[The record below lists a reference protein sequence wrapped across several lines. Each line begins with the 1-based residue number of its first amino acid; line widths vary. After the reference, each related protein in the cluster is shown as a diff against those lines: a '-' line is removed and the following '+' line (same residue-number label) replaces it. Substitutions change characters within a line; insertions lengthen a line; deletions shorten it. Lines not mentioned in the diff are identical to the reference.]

1 MQQPAVNGPSSK
13 PNHPSTCV
21 TTLPPGKRRPRILSW
36 PNAHTTIPPHL
47 CSPQYV
53 FVAHVQYME
62 DRCAGLRRV
71 SWLLGDQA
79 LLPAH
84 LGRCVHAIF
93 DRFSCLLELTDS
105 CDRRYRYQ
113 SLPSG
118 FYAHKGTGVEG
129 WTGRGQACHCD
140 PLLVCRPPDHHLN
153 GRRMC

>member
-1 MQQPAVNGPSSK
+1 
-13 PNHPSTCV
+13 
-21 TTLPPGKRRPRILSW
+21 
-36 PNAHTTIPPHL
+36 
-47 CSPQYV
+47 
-53 FVAHVQYME
+53 ME

-105 CDRRYRYQ
+105 CDRYQ

-118 FYAHKGTGVEG
+118 FYAQKGTGVEG
-129 WTGRGQACHCD
+129 GREE
-140 PLLVCRPPDHHLN
+140 
-153 GRRMC
+153 GRRATAVGLQAA